1 MEKEENLNQENIES
15 EISNENN
22 ETDNKSDD
30 NKEENKVVEEEK
42 ELTPEERIKELEDKL
57 ARTFAEMENQR
68 RRFEK
73 EKDDAYEYG
82 GFAFAKEA
90 LNLIDNLAR
99 SKLILE
105 SDDAL
110 KDTEALKKTLEHFD
124 IINKDLISIF
134 TKNNIKPIDC
144 LNKKLDPNLHQA
156 MMEIEDDKKEP
167 GTIVQEVQKGFMIKD
182 RLLRPSLVG
191 VSKKTEK
198 KELTPE
204 ERIKELEDK
213 LARTFAEMENQRRRF
228 EKEKDDAYEY
238 GGFAFAKE
246 ALNLIDNLARSK
258 LILESDDALKDT
270 EALKKTLE
278 HFDIINK
285 DLISIF
291 TKNNIKPI
299 DCLNKK
305 LDPNLHQAMMEIED
319 DQKEPGTIVQEVQK
333 GFMIKDRLLRPSLV
347 GVSKKTEK
355 KEEKS
360 EENKENLNK

>member
-1 MEKEENLNQENIES
+1 MEKEENLNQENTAA
-15 EISNENN
+15 
-22 ETDNKSDD
+22 ETSSDRAEADNQSDD
-30 NKEENKVVEEEK
+30 KQEEKAKEEKIELSSEEK
-42 ELTPEERIKELEDKL
+42 IKELEDKL

-73 EKDDAYEYG
+73 EKDDAFDYG

-124 IINKDLISIF
+124 IINKDLIS
-134 TKNNIKPIDC
+134 
-144 LNKKLDPNLHQA
+144 
-156 MMEIEDDKKEP
+156 
-167 GTIVQEVQKGFMIKD
+167 V
-182 RLLRPSLVG
+182 
-191 VSKKTEK
+191 
-198 KELTPE
+198 
-204 ERIKELEDK
+204 
-213 LARTFAEMENQRRRF
+213 
-228 EKEKDDAYEY
+228 
-238 GGFAFAKE
+238 
-246 ALNLIDNLARSK
+246 
-258 LILESDDALKDT
+258 
-270 EALKKTLE
+270 
-278 HFDIINK
+278 
-285 DLISIF
+285 F

-347 GVSKKTEK
+347 GVSKKIEIK
-355 KEEKS
+355 DDKS
-360 EENKENLNK
+360 KENKENLDK